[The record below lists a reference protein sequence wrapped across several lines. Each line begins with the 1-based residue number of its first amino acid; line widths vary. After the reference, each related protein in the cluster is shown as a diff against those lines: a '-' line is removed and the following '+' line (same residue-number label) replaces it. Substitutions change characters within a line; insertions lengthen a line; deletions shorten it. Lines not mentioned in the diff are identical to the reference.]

1 MIDPRASIIH
11 DRVSG
16 INRIIA
22 VTSGKGGVGKSL
34 LASTLALLLAR
45 RGLGIG
51 LFDLD
56 FTSPSTHL
64 ILGVRETWPIEDK
77 GVIPPLI
84 HGLKY
89 MSVIYY
95 SKNRAMPLRGIEFSN
110 AFIEMLSVIK
120 WGSLDFLI
128 VDMPPGIGDAM
139 LDLIRFV
146 NRAEFLIVTTSSPL
160 AFETVKKLVAMLN
173 ELKAPVLGI
182 VENMKMEGSSIREE
196 ALKLGVRF
204 LGEIPYDPRVEN
216 SLGNVCEL
224 LKTVFADGVN
234 RIIEKIELK

>member
-11 DRVSG
+11 DRVRC

-45 RGLGIG
+45 RGLSIG

-56 FTSPSTHL
+56 FTSPSTHF

-77 GVIPPLI
+77 GIIPPLI
-84 HGLKY
+84 HGLRY

-95 SKNRAMPLRGIEFSN
+95 SKNRAMPLRGTEFSN
-110 AFIEMLSVIK
+110 AFIELLSVIK
-120 WGSLDFLI
+120 WGDLDFLI
-128 VDMPPGIGDAM
+128 LDMPPGIGDAM
-139 LDLIRFV
+139 LDLIRFL
-146 NRAEFLIVTTSSPL
+146 NRTEFLIVTTSSPL
-160 AFETVKKLVAMLN
+160 AFETVKKLTAMLN
-173 ELKAPVLGI
+173 ELKAPILGV
-182 VENMKMEGSSIREE
+182 VENMKMEGSSVKQE
-196 ALKLGVRF
+196 ALRLGVKF
-204 LGEIPYDPRVEN
+204 LGEIPYDPLVEN

-224 LKTVFADGVN
+224 LKTVFAEGVN
-234 RIIEKIELK
+234 KIIEKLE

>member
-45 RGLGIG
+45 RGRSTG

-56 FTSPSTHL
+56 FTSPSTHF
-64 ILGVRETWPIEDK
+64 ILGVGETWPIEDK
-77 GVIPPLI
+77 GIIPPLV

-89 MSVIYY
+89 MSVIFY
-95 SKNRAMPLRGIEFSN
+95 SKNRAMPLRGIDFSN
-110 AFIEMLSVIK
+110 AFIELLSVMK
-120 WGSLDFLI
+120 LGNLDFLI
-128 VDMPPGIGDAM
+128 VDMPPGIGDAT

-146 NRAEFLIVTTSSPL
+146 KRTEFLIVTTSSQL
-160 AFETVKKLVAMLN
+160 AFETVKKLIAMLN
-173 ELKAPVLGI
+173 ELKVPILGV
-182 VENMKMEGSSIREE
+182 VENMKMGESSIKQE

-204 LGEIPYDPRVEN
+204 LGEIPYDPGVEN
-216 SLGNVCEL
+216 SLGNVCKL
-224 LKTVFADGVN
+224 LKTVFADSVN
-234 RIIEKIELK
+234 KIIKNLE

>member
-1 MIDPRASIIH
+1 MIDPRASIIQ

-45 RGLGIG
+45 RGLRIG

-56 FTSPSTHL
+56 FTSPSTHF
-64 ILGVRETWPIEDK
+64 ILGVRETCPIEDR
-77 GVIPPLI
+77 GIIPPLI
-84 HGLKY
+84 HGLRY
-89 MSVIYY
+89 MSVVYY

-110 AFIEMLSVIK
+110 AFIELFSVIK

-128 VDMPPGIGDAM
+128 VDTPPGIGDAM

-146 NRAEFLIVTTSSPL
+146 KRAEFLIVTTSSPL
-160 AFETVKKLVAMLN
+160 AFETVRKLISMLN
-173 ELKAPVLGI
+173 ELEAPILGV
-182 VENMKMEGSSIREE
+182 VENMKMEGSVVKQEVLR
-196 ALKLGVRF
+196 LGINF
-204 LGEIPYDPRVEN
+204 LGEVPYDPVVEN

-224 LKTVFADGVN
+224 LKTVFAENVN
-234 RIIEKIELK
+234 KIIEKME